1 MEVHNSS
8 NYLLTKR
15 QTLTLLNRMDL
26 LLFTAG
32 IYRTHFLKKK
42 SGFKN
47 HDEIISLLIKHGAN
61 PDAESKFGRT
71 ALHEA
76 AFDGN
81 SKALEALLKGGAT
94 ADAKG
99 NISRICG
106 PYER

>member
-1 MEVHNSS
+1 
-8 NYLLTKR
+8 
-15 QTLTLLNRMDL
+15 MDS

-32 IYRTHFLKKK
+32 NFRTDFHHKN

-47 HDEIISLLIKHGAN
+47 QDEIISLLIKHGAN

-81 SKALEALLKGGAT
+81 SKALEALLKGRASP
-94 ADAKG
+94 DAKG
-99 NISRICG
+99 NISGISESYDRQ
-106 PYER
+106 